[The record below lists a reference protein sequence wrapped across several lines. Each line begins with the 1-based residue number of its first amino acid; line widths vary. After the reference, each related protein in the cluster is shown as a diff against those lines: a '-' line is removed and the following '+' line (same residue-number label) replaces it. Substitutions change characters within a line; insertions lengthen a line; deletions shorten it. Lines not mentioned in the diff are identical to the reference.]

1 MYAHEQIWQGLDRLA
16 AQQGVTISAL
26 AKKAGLDATTFNKSK
41 RHMPDG
47 RPRWPST
54 ESLLK
59 VLNVCAVTL
68 AEFDRFMNAAAP
80 LPEQAGSA
88 LALPLIPLSHYHI
101 GTDRGGETEIDLLP
115 IPTPIMR
122 HPNSFCL
129 EVDHDQ
135 WDPRVKAGQILY
147 VAHDVE
153 IRRGDLLCMIPVQAD
168 LAPLLAVYMRETSLG
183 YDFLDW
189 RESGMSH
196 RVCFGD
202 VGQLLRVLA
211 ILM

>member
-1 MYAHEQIWQGLDRLA
+1 MYAHDQIWQGLDRLA
-16 AQQGVTISAL
+16 AREGLTISAL

-47 RPRWPST
+47 RARWPST

-59 VLNVCAVTL
+59 VLNVSAVTL
-68 AEFDRFMNAAAP
+68 AEFDQLIRSSDSMV
-80 LPEQAGSA
+80 QTGSS
-88 LALPLIPLSHYHI
+88 LTVPLIPLSHYDQEN
-101 GTDRGGETEIDLLP
+101 GDKMDGQPDLLP

-153 IRRGDLLCMIPVQAD
+153 IRRGDLICLIPSQSD
-168 LAPLLAVYMRETSLG
+168 LLPLLAVFMRETSQG

-196 RVCFGD
+196 RLTFGD
-202 VGQLLRVLA
+202 VRQLLRVLA